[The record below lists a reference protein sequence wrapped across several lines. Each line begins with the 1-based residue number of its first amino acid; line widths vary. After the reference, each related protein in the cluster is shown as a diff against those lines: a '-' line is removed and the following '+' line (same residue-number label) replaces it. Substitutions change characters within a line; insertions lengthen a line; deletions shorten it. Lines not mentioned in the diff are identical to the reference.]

1 MDSTKEQ
8 EGTEGEHVHVPNGCD
23 FCRHTR
29 DGCLAAHVSIT
40 KKKKKKLKINSQII
54 DRHSVS
60 HSEFADD
67 SQLYMIQFHV
77 KN

>member
-40 KKKKKKLKINSQII
+40 KQKKKPEDKLT
-54 DRHSVS
+54 DYR
-60 HSEFADD
+60 
-67 SQLYMIQFHV
+67 
-77 KN
+77 